1 MPSPRS
7 RKTLSILPWLAL
19 GPVTGPLAW
28 RMYHCARN
36 GDTVLASLYFVAIV
50 ATWIVIGATS
60 GQALAALAK

>member
-1 MPSPRS
+1 
-7 RKTLSILPWLAL
+7 
-19 GPVTGPLAW
+19 
-28 RMYHCARN
+28 MYHCARN